1 MSFDS
6 KKKKIYNVRLY
17 NFTFNLMQITL
28 ITIDR

>member
-6 KKKKIYNVRLY
+6 KKKNYNVRLY